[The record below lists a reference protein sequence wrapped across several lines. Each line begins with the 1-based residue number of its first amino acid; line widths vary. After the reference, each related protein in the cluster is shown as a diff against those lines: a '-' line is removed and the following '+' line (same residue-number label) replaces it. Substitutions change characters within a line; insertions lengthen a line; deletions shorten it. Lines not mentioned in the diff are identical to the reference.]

1 LEEETIE
8 EGSDSE
14 SDSSS
19 SSSDS
24 NNEESESVIESNIA
38 AEEDEDFYNLDDVDV
53 PEIMRSQSFT
63 PKIVDEEE
71 KLIPKTE
78 ELLGESMKL
87 IDTNVHMQI
96 FCGPSSEERDELN
109 IKRVK
114 QLGGG
119 AQADV
124 YQVRVVGL
132 KGKFVDKTRKIYNNL
147 ELAEKTMKEMFAE
160 FTIAKDLVHPNI
172 VKYEYFMRDFQEA
185 TQNYEFHILMEM
197 MEGEDMEVYLKEQG
211 KPFDIDR
218 VRQIGG

>member
-1 LEEETIE
+1 MEEETIE

-24 NNEESESVIESNIA
+24 NNEESESVIESNIE
-38 AEEDEDFYNLDDVDV
+38 AEEDEDFYNLDEVDV

-63 PKIVDEEE
+63 PKIVDEKE

-147 ELAEKTMKEMFAE
+147 ELAEKTMKEMFAAVATPANLKRMVAVPE
-160 FTIAKDLVHPNI
+160 AGNHVLASPIQSNDI
-172 VKYEYFMRDFQEA
+172 VTVEKETALFLEQIMK
-185 TQNYEFHILMEM
+185 
-197 MEGEDMEVYLKEQG
+197 LK
-211 KPFDIDR
+211 K
-218 VRQIGG
+218 